1 MPPPHPWVSGNP
13 LIFCLTRSP
22 WRVALGVCTRRHQL
36 AARPGY
42 RRGVENVF
50 ADRLVGVRARVADAA
65 RAAGRDPDDV
75 TVLLATKT
83 HDAETIRAVLTLPGA
98 TGMLRGENR
107 VQELVAKGPALT
119 DLPTPTHLIG
129 PLQSNK
135 INAALRWVTCVESVA
150 SPRLADALS
159 ARVGPNLGHPVVGP
173 NLGHPVVGP
182 DRTLD
187 VMVQV
192 NVSGEETKHGVTP
205 DDALRLAHHVATL
218 PGLRL
223 TGFMTIGAH
232 TDDETV
238 VRAGFATLRT
248 IRDTAVTEGLTT
260 ATALSMGMT
269 ADLELAIAEG
279 ATIVRVGT
287 AVFGPRPPV

>member
-1 MPPPHPWVSGNP
+1 
-13 LIFCLTRSP
+13 
-22 WRVALGVCTRRHQL
+22 
-36 AARPGY
+36 
-42 RRGVENVF
+42 VENVF
-50 ADRLVGVRARVADAA
+50 ADRLAAVRRRVAAA
-65 RAAGRDPDDV
+65 AAAAGRDPGGIA
-75 TVLLATKT
+75 VLLATKT
-83 HDAETIRAVLTLPGA
+83 QDAATIRAVLTLPAAAGL
-98 TGMLRGENR
+98 LRGENR
-107 VQELVAKGPALT
+107 VQELVAKGPALA

-150 SPRLADALS
+150 SDRLADALS
-159 ARVGPNLGHPVVGP
+159 ARVGPDH
-173 NLGHPVVGP
+173 
-182 DRTLD
+182 RLD

-205 DDALRLAHHVATL
+205 DGALALAHHVGTL

-238 VRAGFATLRT
+238 VRAGFATLRA
-248 IRDTAVTEGLTT
+248 IRDTAVADGLTT
-260 ATALSMGMT
+260 ATHLSMGMT
-269 ADLELAIAEG
+269 GDLEAAIAEG

-287 AVFGPRPPV
+287 AVFGPRPPA